1 MVVVV
6 VVGPYRVFD
15 GGVFAY
21 RCPKSLAGAAFS
33 ALSATNL
40 PGRPNAFFA
49 MNLRRGPVCPLPE
62 RIPRKKKHVYSGGPL
77 GAIRNKSNTRRTM
90 SVGEVSYAPYP
101 KHKKK
106 HVYGLGPLGPIRKK
120 SNTRRTMSIGEVP

>member
-1 MVVVV
+1 MLVVVVVVVVAVVIVAVVVVVAAVVVVVVVAAVVVAVVIVAVVVVVVAAVVVAAGVVVVV

-40 PGRPNAFFA
+40 PGRPDAFFA
-49 MNLRRGPVCPLPE
+49 ANLRRGPVCPLPE
-62 RIPRKKKHVYSGGPL
+62 
-77 GAIRNKSNTRRTM
+77 KSNVKRNM
-90 SVGEVSYAPYP
+90 F
-101 KHKKK
+101 
-106 HVYGLGPLGPIRKK
+106 ID
-120 SNTRRTMSIGEVP
+120 